1 MKHCYKIIATY
12 QNKKDLSTWIKEDF
26 INADNKIQAIDKIL
40 NLVREI
46 NFNFIANGDIDAL
59 FELYNLNE
67 VKQVY

>member
-46 NFNFIANGDIDAL
+46 NFNFIADGDIDAL
-59 FELYNLNE
+59 FELYQLNE